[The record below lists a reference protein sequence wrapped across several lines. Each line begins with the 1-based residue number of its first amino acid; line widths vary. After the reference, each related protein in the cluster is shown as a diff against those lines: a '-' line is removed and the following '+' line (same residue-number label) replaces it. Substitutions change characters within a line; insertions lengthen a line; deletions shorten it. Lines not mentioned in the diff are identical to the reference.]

1 MRIEKHSNSLID
13 YNQPLSF
20 VFNNKAYKGFKCDT
34 LASALIANN
43 VLYYARSFK
52 YGRKRG
58 IIGAGVEEPNALV
71 SLEIGGRYTPNMK
84 ATEIMLYDGL
94 SAVSSSNPHSIDF
107 RAMIKPLHRFM
118 PAGFYYKTFIKQKVW
133 SIVEDRLRSLSG
145 FSKAPSEI
153 DEDVYDHIFQHA
165 EVLVIGGG
173 AAGMSAALEVLSSS
187 KKARVI
193 LVDEREN
200 LGGELTNE
208 FTTDQTATLW
218 YQETKDR
225 LLKYRDEAGSRL
237 KILTSATAYAW
248 YDHNYIEVLQTI
260 GTGQS
265 MIQEGVQSARKVLHK
280 IRTKEVILATG
291 AHERPM
297 LFETND
303 LANIML
309 SQSVRRYVNEFNVVA
324 GKEIVLYG
332 NNDSIYNTAIDLRK
346 HNVESKVIDVRASGV
361 ESDIVL
367 EARNLGIEV
376 FQGFAILKAK
386 GKSRVTGI
394 EISKVEMQAKPPH
407 WKSKWRVTGDTQT
420 LNCDLLATSGGFNPV
435 VHLDCHCGGKTYFD
449 ENSQSF
455 LAQKDRKNRQLCG
468 AVNSIGFWKDAIA
481 DAKNKAQLT
490 LLSLGEDNE
499 VNPQELTNQSRNYFN
514 VDQFFTPLEILNKP
528 KVFIDLQNDVTTLDV
543 SLSIREGYQ
552 SIEHIKRYTA
562 MGFGTD
568 QGKTGNINGIAVAAE
583 FLDAP
588 MSEVGT
594 TTFRPAY
601 TGVDFGA
608 MAGRELGDF
617 FDPQRFTTIHDSH
630 VNSGAKFEV
639 VGQWYRPWY
648 YPKDGEDMHQA
659 VNRECRA
666 VRTSLG
672 MMDAST
678 LGKIDIQ
685 GKDAREFLSRVYT
698 NAWMKLAPGSCR
710 YGLMCNEKGM
720 IIDDGVS
727 TCINDNHFIMTTT
740 TGGAASVYS
749 TLEMWLQTEWSHLDV
764 HLSSVTD
771 QFSTVAVVGPNARK
785 LMKKLCSDVDFDSKN
800 FKFMQWRPGTVC
812 GVKARIMR
820 ISFSGELAYEINIEA
835 NFGRFIWDEVARE
848 GKEWNITPYGTESM
862 HVLRAEKGFIIVGQD
877 TDGSMTPMDVN
888 MNWILAKNKPFSYI
902 GRRSFS
908 ISALKSEDRL
918 QLVGLLTKDDQ
929 VVLPE
934 GAHIINNKG
943 VSVGYVTSSYYSPA
957 LGRSIALAQL
967 KGGLSKMSETVL
979 VKIVQEKQGLK
990 EIPCEVS
997 SSVFYDTNG
1006 EKVDGNE

>member
-1 MRIEKHSNSLID
+1 MRLENRSSNLVD
-13 YNQPLSF
+13 YTQPLSF
-20 VFNNKAYKGFKCDT
+20 LFNNKAYKGFKGET
-34 LASALIANN
+34 LASALIAND
-43 VLYYARSFK
+43 VLYFARSFK

-84 ATEIMLYDGL
+84 ATEVMLYDGL
-94 SAVSSSNPHSIDF
+94 SAVSSSNPNSIDF

-145 FSKAPSEI
+145 FSKAPSET

-173 AAGMSAALEVLSSS
+173 VAGMTAALEVLTNS
-187 KKARVI
+187 KTARVI
-193 LVDEREN
+193 LVDERMN
-200 LGGELTNE
+200 LGGELINE
-208 FTTDQTATLW
+208 FETDQSSIQW
-218 YQETKDR
+218 YQENINKLR
-225 LLKYRDEAGSRL
+225 EYRDAENARL
-237 KILTSATAYAW
+237 KILTSSTAYAW
-248 YDHNYIEVLQTI
+248 YDHNYIEVLQTNA
-260 GTGQS
+260 TGQS
-265 MIQEGVQSARKVLHK
+265 TSKDGVQSARKILHK

-309 SQSVRRYVNEFNVVA
+309 SQSVRRYLNEFNVIG
-324 GKEIVLYG
+324 GKEVVLYG
-332 NNDSIYNTAIDLRK
+332 NNDSIYSTAIDLNNHKISCR
-346 HNVESKVIDVRASGV
+346 VVDVRAPGN
-361 ESDIVL
+361 ESAVVIQTK
-367 EARNLGIEV
+367 NLGIQV
-376 FQGFAILKAK
+376 LQGFAVIKAK
-386 GKSRVTGI
+386 GASCVNGI
-394 EISKVEMQAKPPH
+394 EISSVENQAKPPQ
-407 WKSKWRVTGDTQT
+407 WKSKWRLAGDTQT

-455 LAQKDRKNRQLCG
+455 LPQKDRNNRQVCG
-468 AVNSIGFWKDAIA
+468 SVNSIGFWQDAII
-481 DAKNKAQLT
+481 DAKNKAQST
-490 LLSLGEDNE
+490 LKSLGELKE
-499 VNPQELTNQSRNYFN
+499 SSHQTLSNQSSNYFN
-514 VDQFFTPLEILNKP
+514 VDQFFTPIEILNKP
-528 KVFIDLQNDVTTLDV
+528 KVFIDLQNDVTTLDIA
-543 SLSIREGYQ
+543 LSIREGYR

-583 FLDAP
+583 FLEVP

-608 MAGRELGDF
+608 MAGREVGGF
-617 FDPQRFTTIHDSH
+617 FDPQRYTTIHNSH
-630 VNSGAKFEV
+630 VQSGAEFEV
-639 VGQWYRPWY
+639 VGQWYRPWF
-648 YPKDGEDMHQA
+648 YPKNGEDMHQA

-666 VRTSLG
+666 VRSSLG

-740 TGGAASVYS
+740 TGGAASVYA

-771 QFSTVAVVGPNARK
+771 QFSTIAVVGPNARK
-785 LMKKLCSDVDFDSKN
+785 LMEVICEDVAFESKK
-800 FKFMQWRPGTVC
+800 FKFMQWRPGIVC

-820 ISFSGELAYEINIEA
+820 ISFSGELAYEINVEA
-835 NFGRFIWDEVARE
+835 NYGRFIWDEVARA

-862 HVLRAEKGFIIVGQD
+862 HVLRAEKGYIIVGQD

-888 MNWILAKNKPFSYI
+888 MNWILAKNKSFSYI

-908 ISALKSEDRL
+908 ISALNSKDRL
-918 QLVGLLTKDDQ
+918 QLVGLLTKDEQ

-934 GAHIINNKG
+934 GAHIISNKG
-943 VSVGYVTSSYYSPA
+943 ISIGYVTSSYFSA
-957 LGRSIALAQL
+957 TLGRSIALAQL
-967 KGGLSKMSETVL
+967 KGGLSKMSEIVL

-997 SSVFYDTNG
+997 SSVFYDVNG
-1006 EKVDGNE
+1006 IRVDGNE

>member
-1 MRIEKHSNSLID
+1 MRLENRSSNLVD
-13 YNQPLSF
+13 YTQPLSF
-20 VFNNKAYKGFKCDT
+20 LFNNKAYKGFKGET
-34 LASALIANN
+34 LASALIAND
-43 VLYYARSFK
+43 VLYFARSFK

-84 ATEIMLYDGL
+84 ATEVMLYDGL
-94 SAVSSSNPHSIDF
+94 SAVSSSNPNSIDF

-145 FSKAPSEI
+145 FSKAPSET

-173 AAGMSAALEVLSSS
+173 VAGMTAALEVLTNS
-187 KKARVI
+187 KTARVI
-193 LVDEREN
+193 LVDERMN
-200 LGGELTNE
+200 LGGELINE
-208 FTTDQTATLW
+208 FETDQSSIQW
-218 YQETKDR
+218 YQENINKLR
-225 LLKYRDEAGSRL
+225 EYRDAENARL
-237 KILTSATAYAW
+237 KILTSSTAYAW
-248 YDHNYIEVLQTI
+248 YDHNYIEVLQTNA
-260 GTGQS
+260 TGQS
-265 MIQEGVQSARKVLHK
+265 TSKDGVQSARKILHK

-309 SQSVRRYVNEFNVVA
+309 SQSVRRYLNEFNVIG
-324 GKEIVLYG
+324 GKEVVLYG
-332 NNDSIYNTAIDLRK
+332 NNDSIYSTAIDLNNHK
-346 HNVESKVIDVRASGV
+346 ISCKVVDVRAPGN
-361 ESDIVL
+361 ESEVVIQVK
-367 EARNLGIEV
+367 NLGIQV
-376 FQGFAILKAK
+376 LQGFAVIKAK
-386 GKSRVTGI
+386 GASRVNGV
-394 EISKVEMQAKPPH
+394 EISSVENQAKPPQ
-407 WKSKWRVTGDTQT
+407 WKSKWRLAGDTQT

-455 LAQKDRKNRQLCG
+455 LAQKNRNNRQVCG
-468 AVNSIGFWKDAIA
+468 SVNSIGFWQDAII
-481 DAKNKAQLT
+481 DAKNKAQST
-490 LLSLGEDNE
+490 LQSLGELKESSHQTLSNKCF
-499 VNPQELTNQSRNYFN
+499 NYFN
-514 VDQFFTPLEILNKP
+514 VDQFFTPIEILNKP
-528 KVFIDLQNDVTTLDV
+528 KVFIDLQNDVTTLDIA
-543 SLSIREGYQ
+543 LSIREGYR

-583 FLDAP
+583 FLEVP

-608 MAGRELGDF
+608 MAGREVGGF
-617 FDPQRFTTIHDSH
+617 FDPQRYTTIHNSH
-630 VNSGAKFEV
+630 VQSGAEFEV
-639 VGQWYRPWY
+639 VGQWYRPWF
-648 YPKDGEDMHQA
+648 YPKNGEDMHQA

-666 VRTSLG
+666 VRSSLG

-740 TGGAASVYS
+740 TGGAASVYA

-771 QFSTVAVVGPNARK
+771 QFSTIAVVGPNARK
-785 LMKKLCSDVDFDSKN
+785 LMKVICQDVAFESKK
-800 FKFMQWRPGTVC
+800 FKFMQWRPGIVC

-820 ISFSGELAYEINIEA
+820 ISFSGELAYEINVEA
-835 NFGRFIWDEVARE
+835 NYGRFIWDEVARA

-862 HVLRAEKGFIIVGQD
+862 HVLRAEKGYIIVGQD

-888 MNWILAKNKPFSYI
+888 MNWILAKNKSFSYI

-908 ISALKSEDRL
+908 ISALNSKDRL
-918 QLVGLLTKDDQ
+918 QLVGLLTKDEQ

-934 GAHIINNKG
+934 GAHIISNKG
-943 VSVGYVTSSYYSPA
+943 ISIGYVTSSYFSA
-957 LGRSIALAQL
+957 TLGRSIALAQL
-967 KGGLSKMSETVL
+967 KGGLSKMSEIVL

-997 SSVFYDTNG
+997 SSVFYDVNG
-1006 EKVDGNE
+1006 KRVDGNE

>member
-1 MRIEKHSNSLID
+1 MRLENRSSNLVD
-13 YNQPLSF
+13 YTQPLSF
-20 VFNNKAYKGFKCDT
+20 LFNNKAYKGFKGET
-34 LASALIANN
+34 LASALIAND
-43 VLYYARSFK
+43 VLYFARSFK

-84 ATEIMLYDGL
+84 ATEVMLYDGL
-94 SAVSSSNPHSIDF
+94 SAVSSSNPNSIDF

-145 FSKAPSEI
+145 FSKAPSET

-173 AAGMSAALEVLSSS
+173 VAGMTAALEVLTNS
-187 KKARVI
+187 KTARVI
-193 LVDEREN
+193 LVDERMN
-200 LGGELTNE
+200 LGGELINE
-208 FTTDQTATLW
+208 FETDQSSIQW
-218 YQETKDR
+218 YQENINKLR
-225 LLKYRDEAGSRL
+225 EYRDAENARL
-237 KILTSATAYAW
+237 KILTSSTAYAW
-248 YDHNYIEVLQTI
+248 YDHNYIEVLQTNA
-260 GTGQS
+260 TGQS
-265 MIQEGVQSARKVLHK
+265 TSKDGVQSARKILHK

-309 SQSVRRYVNEFNVVA
+309 SQSVRRYLNEFNVIG
-324 GKEIVLYG
+324 GKEVVLYG
-332 NNDSIYNTAIDLRK
+332 NNDSIYSTAIDLNNHK
-346 HNVESKVIDVRASGV
+346 ISCKVVDVRAPGN
-361 ESDIVL
+361 ESEVVIQVK
-367 EARNLGIEV
+367 NLGIQV
-376 FQGFAILKAK
+376 LQGFAVIKAK
-386 GKSRVTGI
+386 GASRVNGV
-394 EISKVEMQAKPPH
+394 EISSVENQAKPPQ
-407 WKSKWRVTGDTQT
+407 WKSKWRLAGDTQT

-455 LAQKDRKNRQLCG
+455 LAQKNRNNRQVCG
-468 AVNSIGFWKDAIA
+468 SVNSIGFWQDAII
-481 DAKNKAQLT
+481 DAKNKAQST
-490 LLSLGEDNE
+490 LQSLGELKE
-499 VNPQELTNQSRNYFN
+499 SSHQTLSNQSFNYFN
-514 VDQFFTPLEILNKP
+514 VDQFFTPIEILNKP
-528 KVFIDLQNDVTTLDV
+528 KVFIDLQNDVTTLDIA
-543 SLSIREGYQ
+543 LSIREGYR

-583 FLDAP
+583 FLEVP

-608 MAGRELGDF
+608 MAGREVGGF
-617 FDPQRFTTIHDSH
+617 FDPQRYTTIHNSH
-630 VNSGAKFEV
+630 VQSGAEFEV
-639 VGQWYRPWY
+639 VGQWYRPWF
-648 YPKDGEDMHQA
+648 YPKNGEDMHQA

-666 VRTSLG
+666 VRSSLG

-740 TGGAASVYS
+740 TGGAASVYA

-771 QFSTVAVVGPNARK
+771 QFSTIAVVGPNARK
-785 LMKKLCSDVDFDSKN
+785 LMEVICQDVAFESKK
-800 FKFMQWRPGTVC
+800 FKFMQWRPGIVC

-820 ISFSGELAYEINIEA
+820 ISFSGELAYEINVEA
-835 NFGRFIWDEVARE
+835 NYGRFIWDEVARA

-862 HVLRAEKGFIIVGQD
+862 HVLRAEKGYIIVGQD

-888 MNWILAKNKPFSYI
+888 MNWILAKNKSFSYI

-908 ISALKSEDRL
+908 ISALNSKDRL
-918 QLVGLLTKDDQ
+918 QLVGLLTKDEQ

-934 GAHIINNKG
+934 GAHIISNKG
-943 VSVGYVTSSYYSPA
+943 ISIGYVTSSYFSA
-957 LGRSIALAQL
+957 TLGRSIALAQL
-967 KGGLSKMSETVL
+967 KGGLSKMSEIVL

-997 SSVFYDTNG
+997 SSVFYDVNG
-1006 EKVDGNE
+1006 KRVDGNE

>member
-1 MRIEKHSNSLID
+1 MRLENRSSNLVD
-13 YNQPLSF
+13 YTQPLSF
-20 VFNNKAYKGFKCDT
+20 LFNNKAYKGFKGET
-34 LASALIANN
+34 LASALIAND
-43 VLYYARSFK
+43 VLYFARSFK

-84 ATEIMLYDGL
+84 ATEVMLYDGL
-94 SAVSSSNPHSIDF
+94 SAVSSSNPNSIDF

-145 FSKAPSEI
+145 FSKAPSET

-173 AAGMSAALEVLSSS
+173 VAGMTAALEVLTNS
-187 KKARVI
+187 KTARVI
-193 LVDEREN
+193 LVDERMN
-200 LGGELTNE
+200 LGGELINE
-208 FTTDQTATLW
+208 FETDQSSIQW
-218 YQETKDR
+218 YQENINKLR
-225 LLKYRDEAGSRL
+225 EYRDAENARL
-237 KILTSATAYAW
+237 KILTSSTAYAW
-248 YDHNYIEVLQTI
+248 YDHNYIEVLQTNA
-260 GTGQS
+260 TGQS
-265 MIQEGVQSARKVLHK
+265 TSKDGVQSARKILHK

-309 SQSVRRYVNEFNVVA
+309 SQSVRRYLNEFNVIG
-324 GKEIVLYG
+324 GKEVVLYG
-332 NNDSIYNTAIDLRK
+332 NNDSIYSTAIDLNNHK
-346 HNVESKVIDVRASGV
+346 ISCKVVDVRAPGN
-361 ESDIVL
+361 ESEVVIQVK
-367 EARNLGIEV
+367 NLGIQV
-376 FQGFAILKAK
+376 LQGFAVIKAK
-386 GKSRVTGI
+386 GASRVNGV
-394 EISKVEMQAKPPH
+394 EISSVENQAKPPQ
-407 WKSKWRVTGDTQT
+407 WKSKWRLAGDTQT

-455 LAQKDRKNRQLCG
+455 LAQKDRNNRQVCG
-468 AVNSIGFWKDAIA
+468 SVNSIGFWQDAII
-481 DAKNKAQLT
+481 DAKNKAQST
-490 LLSLGEDNE
+490 LQSLGELKESSHQTLSNKCF
-499 VNPQELTNQSRNYFN
+499 NYFN
-514 VDQFFTPLEILNKP
+514 VDQFFTPIEILNKP
-528 KVFIDLQNDVTTLDV
+528 KVFIDLQNDVTTLDIA
-543 SLSIREGYQ
+543 LSIREGYR

-583 FLDAP
+583 FLEVP

-608 MAGRELGDF
+608 MAGREVGGF
-617 FDPQRFTTIHDSH
+617 FDPQRYTTIHNSH
-630 VNSGAKFEV
+630 VQSGAEFEV
-639 VGQWYRPWY
+639 VGQWYRPWF
-648 YPKDGEDMHQA
+648 YPKNGEDMHQA

-666 VRTSLG
+666 VRSSLG

-740 TGGAASVYS
+740 TGGAASVYA

-771 QFSTVAVVGPNARK
+771 QFSTIAVVGPNARK
-785 LMKKLCSDVDFDSKN
+785 LMEVICEDVAFESKK
-800 FKFMQWRPGTVC
+800 FKFMQWRPGIVC

-820 ISFSGELAYEINIEA
+820 ISFSGELAYEINVEA
-835 NFGRFIWDEVARE
+835 NYGRFIWDEVARA

-862 HVLRAEKGFIIVGQD
+862 HVLRAEKGYIIVGQD
-877 TDGSMTPMDVN
+877 TDGSMTPMDVD
-888 MNWILAKNKPFSYI
+888 MNWILAKNKSFSYI

-908 ISALKSEDRL
+908 ISALNSKDRL
-918 QLVGLLTKDDQ
+918 QLVGLLTKDEQ

-934 GAHIINNKG
+934 GAHIISNKG
-943 VSVGYVTSSYYSPA
+943 ISIGYVTSSYFSA
-957 LGRSIALAQL
+957 TLGRSIALAQL
-967 KGGLSKMSETVL
+967 KGGLSKMSEIVL

-997 SSVFYDTNG
+997 SSVFYDVNG
-1006 EKVDGNE
+1006 KRVDGNE

>member
-1 MRIEKHSNSLID
+1 MRLENRSSNLVD
-13 YNQPLSF
+13 YTQPLSF
-20 VFNNKAYKGFKCDT
+20 LFNNKAYKGFKGET
-34 LASALIANN
+34 LASALIAND
-43 VLYYARSFK
+43 VLYFARSFK

-84 ATEIMLYDGL
+84 ATEVMLYDGL
-94 SAVSSSNPHSIDF
+94 SAVSSSNPNSIDF

-145 FSKAPSEI
+145 FSKAPSET

-173 AAGMSAALEVLSSS
+173 VAGMTAALEVLTNS
-187 KKARVI
+187 KTARVI
-193 LVDEREN
+193 LVDERMN
-200 LGGELTNE
+200 LGGELINE
-208 FTTDQTATLW
+208 FETDQSSIQW
-218 YQETKDR
+218 YQENINKLR
-225 LLKYRDEAGSRL
+225 EYRDAENARL
-237 KILTSATAYAW
+237 KILTSSTAYAW
-248 YDHNYIEVLQTI
+248 YDHNYIEVLQTNA
-260 GTGQS
+260 TGQS
-265 MIQEGVQSARKVLHK
+265 TSKDGVQSARKILHK

-309 SQSVRRYVNEFNVVA
+309 SQSVRRYLNEFNVIG
-324 GKEIVLYG
+324 GKEVVLYG
-332 NNDSIYNTAIDLRK
+332 NNDSIYSTAIDLNNHK
-346 HNVESKVIDVRASGV
+346 ISCKVVDVRAPGNESEVVIQAKNSG
-361 ESDIVL
+361 IQVL
-367 EARNLGIEV
+367 
-376 FQGFAILKAK
+376 QGFAVIKAK
-386 GKSRVTGI
+386 GASRVNGV
-394 EISKVEMQAKPPH
+394 EISPVENQAKPPQ
-407 WKSKWRVTGDTQT
+407 WKSKWRLAGDTQT

-455 LAQKDRKNRQLCG
+455 LPQKDRNNRQVCG
-468 AVNSIGFWKDAIA
+468 SVNSIGFWQDAII
-481 DAKNKAQLT
+481 DAKNKAQST
-490 LLSLGEDNE
+490 LQSLGELKESSHQTLSNKCF
-499 VNPQELTNQSRNYFN
+499 NYFN
-514 VDQFFTPLEILNKP
+514 VDQFFTPIEILNKP
-528 KVFIDLQNDVTTLDV
+528 KVFIDLQNDVTTLDIA
-543 SLSIREGYQ
+543 LSIREGYR

-583 FLDAP
+583 FLEVP

-608 MAGRELGDF
+608 MAGREVGGF
-617 FDPQRFTTIHDSH
+617 FDPQRYTTIHNSH
-630 VNSGAKFEV
+630 VESGAEFEV
-639 VGQWYRPWY
+639 VGQWYRPWF
-648 YPKDGEDMHQA
+648 YPKNGEDMHQA

-666 VRTSLG
+666 VRSSLG

-740 TGGAASVYS
+740 TGGAASVYA

-771 QFSTVAVVGPNARK
+771 QFSTIAVVGPNARK
-785 LMKKLCSDVDFDSKN
+785 LMEVICQDVAFESKK
-800 FKFMQWRPGTVC
+800 FKFMQWRPGIVC

-820 ISFSGELAYEINIEA
+820 ISFSGELAYEINVEA
-835 NFGRFIWDEVARE
+835 NYGRFIWDEVARA

-862 HVLRAEKGFIIVGQD
+862 HVLRAEKGYIIVGQD

-888 MNWILAKNKPFSYI
+888 MNWILAKNKSFSYI

-908 ISALKSEDRL
+908 ISALNSKDRL
-918 QLVGLLTKDDQ
+918 QLVGLLTKDEQ

-934 GAHIINNKG
+934 GAHIISNKG
-943 VSVGYVTSSYYSPA
+943 ISIGYVTSSYFSA
-957 LGRSIALAQL
+957 TLGRSIALAQL
-967 KGGLSKMSETVL
+967 KGGLSKMSEIVL

-997 SSVFYDTNG
+997 SSVFYDVNG
-1006 EKVDGNE
+1006 KRVDGNE

>member
-1 MRIEKHSNSLID
+1 MRLENRSSNLVD
-13 YNQPLSF
+13 YTQPLSF
-20 VFNNKAYKGFKCDT
+20 LFNNKAYKGFKGET
-34 LASALIANN
+34 LASALIAND
-43 VLYYARSFK
+43 VLYFARSFK

-84 ATEIMLYDGL
+84 ATEVMLYDGL
-94 SAVSSSNPHSIDF
+94 SAVSSSNPNSIDF

-145 FSKAPSEI
+145 FSKAPSET

-173 AAGMSAALEVLSSS
+173 VAGMTVALEVLTNS
-187 KKARVI
+187 KTARVI
-193 LVDEREN
+193 LVDERMN
-200 LGGELTNE
+200 LGGELINE
-208 FTTDQTATLW
+208 FETDQSSIQW
-218 YQETKDR
+218 YQENINKLR
-225 LLKYRDEAGSRL
+225 EYRDAENARL
-237 KILTSATAYAW
+237 KILTSSTAYAW
-248 YDHNYIEVLQTI
+248 YDHNYIEVLQTNA
-260 GTGQS
+260 TGQS
-265 MIQEGVQSARKVLHK
+265 TSKDGVQSARKILHK

-309 SQSVRRYVNEFNVVA
+309 SQSVRRYLNEFNVIG
-324 GKEIVLYG
+324 GKEVVLYG
-332 NNDSIYNTAIDLRK
+332 NNDSIYSTAIDLNNHK
-346 HNVESKVIDVRASGV
+346 ISCKVVDVRAPGN
-361 ESDIVL
+361 ESEVVIQVK
-367 EARNLGIEV
+367 NLGIQV
-376 FQGFAILKAK
+376 LQGFAVIKAK
-386 GKSRVTGI
+386 GASRVNGV
-394 EISKVEMQAKPPH
+394 EISSVENQAKPPQ
-407 WKSKWRVTGDTQT
+407 WKSKWRLAGDTQT

-455 LAQKDRKNRQLCG
+455 LAQKNRNNRQVCG
-468 AVNSIGFWKDAIA
+468 SVNSIGFWQDAII
-481 DAKNKAQLT
+481 DAKNKAQST
-490 LLSLGEDNE
+490 LQSLGELKESSHQTLSNKCF
-499 VNPQELTNQSRNYFN
+499 NYFN
-514 VDQFFTPLEILNKP
+514 VDQFFTPIEILNKP
-528 KVFIDLQNDVTTLDV
+528 KVFIDLQNDVTTLDIA
-543 SLSIREGYQ
+543 LSIREGYR

-583 FLDAP
+583 FLEVP

-608 MAGRELGDF
+608 MAGREVGGF
-617 FDPQRFTTIHDSH
+617 FDPQRYTTIHNSH
-630 VNSGAKFEV
+630 VESGAEFEV
-639 VGQWYRPWY
+639 VGQWYRPWF
-648 YPKDGEDMHQA
+648 YPKNGEDMHQA

-666 VRTSLG
+666 VRSSLG

-740 TGGAASVYS
+740 TGGAASVYA

-771 QFSTVAVVGPNARK
+771 QFSTIAVVGPNARK
-785 LMKKLCSDVDFDSKN
+785 LMEVICQDVAFESKK
-800 FKFMQWRPGTVC
+800 FKFMQWRPGIIC

-820 ISFSGELAYEINIEA
+820 ISFSGELAYEINVEA
-835 NFGRFIWDEVARE
+835 NYGRFIWDEVARA

-862 HVLRAEKGFIIVGQD
+862 HVLRAEKGYIIVGQD
-877 TDGSMTPMDVN
+877 TDGSMTPMDVD
-888 MNWILAKNKPFSYI
+888 MNWILAKNKSFSYI

-908 ISALKSEDRL
+908 ISALNSKDRL
-918 QLVGLLTKDDQ
+918 QLVGLLTKDEQ

-934 GAHIINNKG
+934 GAHIISNKG
-943 VSVGYVTSSYYSPA
+943 ISIGYVTSSYFSA
-957 LGRSIALAQL
+957 TLGRSIALAQL
-967 KGGLSKMSETVL
+967 KGGLSKMSEIVL

-997 SSVFYDTNG
+997 SSVFYDVNG
-1006 EKVDGNE
+1006 IRVDGNE

>member
-20 VFNNKAYKGFKCDT
+20 VFNNKAYKGFKGDT

-153 DEDVYDHIFQHA
+153 DEDVYDHIFQHT

-218 YQETKDR
+218 YQETKER

-346 HNVESKVIDVRASGV
+346 HNIESKVIDVRASGV
-361 ESDIVL
+361 ESEIVL
-367 EARNLGIEV
+367 EAKKFRN
-376 FQGFAILKAK
+376 
-386 GKSRVTGI
+386 
-394 EISKVEMQAKPPH
+394 
-407 WKSKWRVTGDTQT
+407 
-420 LNCDLLATSGGFNPV
+420 
-435 VHLDCHCGGKTYFD
+435 
-449 ENSQSF
+449 
-455 LAQKDRKNRQLCG
+455 
-468 AVNSIGFWKDAIA
+468 
-481 DAKNKAQLT
+481 
-490 LLSLGEDNE
+490 
-499 VNPQELTNQSRNYFN
+499 
-514 VDQFFTPLEILNKP
+514 
-528 KVFIDLQNDVTTLDV
+528 
-543 SLSIREGYQ
+543 
-552 SIEHIKRYTA
+552 
-562 MGFGTD
+562 
-568 QGKTGNINGIAVAAE
+568 
-583 FLDAP
+583 
-588 MSEVGT
+588 
-594 TTFRPAY
+594 
-601 TGVDFGA
+601 
-608 MAGRELGDF
+608 
-617 FDPQRFTTIHDSH
+617 
-630 VNSGAKFEV
+630 
-639 VGQWYRPWY
+639 
-648 YPKDGEDMHQA
+648 
-659 VNRECRA
+659 
-666 VRTSLG
+666 
-672 MMDAST
+672 
-678 LGKIDIQ
+678 
-685 GKDAREFLSRVYT
+685 
-698 NAWMKLAPGSCR
+698 
-710 YGLMCNEKGM
+710 
-720 IIDDGVS
+720 
-727 TCINDNHFIMTTT
+727 
-740 TGGAASVYS
+740 
-749 TLEMWLQTEWSHLDV
+749 
-764 HLSSVTD
+764 
-771 QFSTVAVVGPNARK
+771 
-785 LMKKLCSDVDFDSKN
+785 
-800 FKFMQWRPGTVC
+800 
-812 GVKARIMR
+812 
-820 ISFSGELAYEINIEA
+820 
-835 NFGRFIWDEVARE
+835 
-848 GKEWNITPYGTESM
+848 
-862 HVLRAEKGFIIVGQD
+862 
-877 TDGSMTPMDVN
+877 
-888 MNWILAKNKPFSYI
+888 
-902 GRRSFS
+902 RSFS
-908 ISALKSEDRL
+908 RFC
-918 QLVGLLTKDDQ
+918 
-929 VVLPE
+929 
-934 GAHIINNKG
+934 
-943 VSVGYVTSSYYSPA
+943 YS
-957 LGRSIALAQL
+957 
-967 KGGLSKMSETVL
+967 
-979 VKIVQEKQGLK
+979 
-990 EIPCEVS
+990 
-997 SSVFYDTNG
+997 
-1006 EKVDGNE
+1006 

>member
-20 VFNNKAYKGFKCDT
+20 VFNNKAYKGFKGDT

-153 DEDVYDHIFQHA
+153 DEDVYDHIFQHT

-346 HNVESKVIDVRASGV
+346 HNIESKVIDVRASGV
-361 ESDIVL
+361 ESEIVL
-367 EARNLGIEV
+367 EAKKFRN
-376 FQGFAILKAK
+376 
-386 GKSRVTGI
+386 
-394 EISKVEMQAKPPH
+394 
-407 WKSKWRVTGDTQT
+407 
-420 LNCDLLATSGGFNPV
+420 
-435 VHLDCHCGGKTYFD
+435 
-449 ENSQSF
+449 
-455 LAQKDRKNRQLCG
+455 
-468 AVNSIGFWKDAIA
+468 
-481 DAKNKAQLT
+481 
-490 LLSLGEDNE
+490 
-499 VNPQELTNQSRNYFN
+499 
-514 VDQFFTPLEILNKP
+514 
-528 KVFIDLQNDVTTLDV
+528 
-543 SLSIREGYQ
+543 
-552 SIEHIKRYTA
+552 
-562 MGFGTD
+562 
-568 QGKTGNINGIAVAAE
+568 
-583 FLDAP
+583 
-588 MSEVGT
+588 
-594 TTFRPAY
+594 
-601 TGVDFGA
+601 
-608 MAGRELGDF
+608 
-617 FDPQRFTTIHDSH
+617 
-630 VNSGAKFEV
+630 
-639 VGQWYRPWY
+639 
-648 YPKDGEDMHQA
+648 
-659 VNRECRA
+659 
-666 VRTSLG
+666 
-672 MMDAST
+672 
-678 LGKIDIQ
+678 
-685 GKDAREFLSRVYT
+685 
-698 NAWMKLAPGSCR
+698 
-710 YGLMCNEKGM
+710 
-720 IIDDGVS
+720 
-727 TCINDNHFIMTTT
+727 
-740 TGGAASVYS
+740 
-749 TLEMWLQTEWSHLDV
+749 
-764 HLSSVTD
+764 
-771 QFSTVAVVGPNARK
+771 
-785 LMKKLCSDVDFDSKN
+785 
-800 FKFMQWRPGTVC
+800 
-812 GVKARIMR
+812 
-820 ISFSGELAYEINIEA
+820 
-835 NFGRFIWDEVARE
+835 
-848 GKEWNITPYGTESM
+848 
-862 HVLRAEKGFIIVGQD
+862 
-877 TDGSMTPMDVN
+877 
-888 MNWILAKNKPFSYI
+888 
-902 GRRSFS
+902 RSFS
-908 ISALKSEDRL
+908 RFC
-918 QLVGLLTKDDQ
+918 
-929 VVLPE
+929 
-934 GAHIINNKG
+934 
-943 VSVGYVTSSYYSPA
+943 YS
-957 LGRSIALAQL
+957 
-967 KGGLSKMSETVL
+967 
-979 VKIVQEKQGLK
+979 
-990 EIPCEVS
+990 
-997 SSVFYDTNG
+997 
-1006 EKVDGNE
+1006 

>member
-1 MRIEKHSNSLID
+1 MRLENRSSNLVD
-13 YNQPLSF
+13 YTQPLSF
-20 VFNNKAYKGFKCDT
+20 LFNNKAYKGFKGET
-34 LASALIANN
+34 LASALIAND
-43 VLYYARSFK
+43 VLYFARSFK

-84 ATEIMLYDGL
+84 ATEVMLYDGL
-94 SAVSSSNPHSIDF
+94 SAVSSSNPNSIDF

-145 FSKAPSEI
+145 FSKAPSET

-173 AAGMSAALEVLSSS
+173 VAGMTAALEVLTNS
-187 KKARVI
+187 KTARVI
-193 LVDEREN
+193 LVDERMN
-200 LGGELTNE
+200 LGGELINE
-208 FTTDQTATLW
+208 FETDQSSIQW
-218 YQETKDR
+218 YQENINKLR
-225 LLKYRDEAGSRL
+225 EYRDAENARL
-237 KILTSATAYAW
+237 KILTSSTAYAW
-248 YDHNYIEVLQTI
+248 YDHNYIEVLQTNA
-260 GTGQS
+260 TGQS
-265 MIQEGVQSARKVLHK
+265 TIKDGVQSARKILHK

-309 SQSVRRYVNEFNVVA
+309 SQSVRRYLNEFNVIG
-324 GKEIVLYG
+324 GKEVVLYG
-332 NNDSIYNTAIDLRK
+332 NNDSIYSTAIDLNNHK
-346 HNVESKVIDVRASGV
+346 ISCKVVDVRAPGN
-361 ESDIVL
+361 ESEVVIQVK
-367 EARNLGIEV
+367 NLGIQV
-376 FQGFAILKAK
+376 LQGFAVIKAK
-386 GKSRVTGI
+386 GASRVNGV
-394 EISKVEMQAKPPH
+394 EISSVENQAKPPQ
-407 WKSKWRVTGDTQT
+407 WKSKWRLAGDTQT

-455 LAQKDRKNRQLCG
+455 LAQKNRNNRQVCG
-468 AVNSIGFWKDAIA
+468 SVNSIGFWQDAII
-481 DAKNKAQLT
+481 DAKNKAQST
-490 LLSLGEDNE
+490 LQSLGELKESSHQTLSNKCF
-499 VNPQELTNQSRNYFN
+499 NYFN
-514 VDQFFTPLEILNKP
+514 VDQFFTPIEILNKP
-528 KVFIDLQNDVTTLDV
+528 KVFIDLQNDVTTLDIA
-543 SLSIREGYQ
+543 LSIREGYR

-583 FLDAP
+583 FLEVP

-608 MAGRELGDF
+608 MAGREVGGF
-617 FDPQRFTTIHDSH
+617 FDPQRYTTIHNSH
-630 VNSGAKFEV
+630 VESGAEFEV
-639 VGQWYRPWY
+639 VGQWYRPWF
-648 YPKDGEDMHQA
+648 YPKNGEDMHQA

-666 VRTSLG
+666 VRSSLG

-740 TGGAASVYS
+740 TGGAASVYA

-771 QFSTVAVVGPNARK
+771 QFSTIAVVGPNARK
-785 LMKKLCSDVDFDSKN
+785 LMKVICEDVAFESKK
-800 FKFMQWRPGTVC
+800 FKFMQWRPGIVC

-820 ISFSGELAYEINIEA
+820 ISFSGELAYEINVEA
-835 NFGRFIWDEVARE
+835 NYGRFIWDEVARA

-862 HVLRAEKGFIIVGQD
+862 HVLRAEKGYIIVGQD

-888 MNWILAKNKPFSYI
+888 MNWILAKNKSFSYI

-908 ISALKSEDRL
+908 ISALNSKDRL
-918 QLVGLLTKDDQ
+918 QLVGLLTKDEQ

-934 GAHIINNKG
+934 GAHIISNKG
-943 VSVGYVTSSYYSPA
+943 ISIGYVTSSYFSA
-957 LGRSIALAQL
+957 TLGRSIALAQL
-967 KGGLSKMSETVL
+967 KGGLSKMSEIVL

-997 SSVFYDTNG
+997 SSVFYDVNG
-1006 EKVDGNE
+1006 KRVDGNE

>member
-1 MRIEKHSNSLID
+1 MRLENRSSNLVD
-13 YNQPLSF
+13 YTQPLSF
-20 VFNNKAYKGFKCDT
+20 LFNNKAYKGFKGET
-34 LASALIANN
+34 LASALIAND
-43 VLYYARSFK
+43 VLYFARSFK

-84 ATEIMLYDGL
+84 ATEVMLYDGL
-94 SAVSSSNPHSIDF
+94 SAVSSSNPNSIDF

-145 FSKAPSEI
+145 FSKAPSET

-173 AAGMSAALEVLSSS
+173 VAGMTAALEVLTNS
-187 KKARVI
+187 KTARVI
-193 LVDEREN
+193 LVDERMN
-200 LGGELTNE
+200 LGGELINE
-208 FTTDQTATLW
+208 FETDQSSIQW
-218 YQETKDR
+218 YQENINKLR
-225 LLKYRDEAGSRL
+225 EYRDAENARL
-237 KILTSATAYAW
+237 KILTSSTAYAW
-248 YDHNYIEVLQTI
+248 YDHNYIEVLQTNA
-260 GTGQS
+260 TGQS
-265 MIQEGVQSARKVLHK
+265 TSKDGVQSARKILHK

-309 SQSVRRYVNEFNVVA
+309 SQSVRRYLNEFNVIG
-324 GKEIVLYG
+324 GKEVVLYG
-332 NNDSIYNTAIDLRK
+332 NNDSIYSTAIDLNNHK
-346 HNVESKVIDVRASGV
+346 ISCKVVDVRAPGN
-361 ESDIVL
+361 ESEVVIQVK
-367 EARNLGIEV
+367 NLGIQV
-376 FQGFAILKAK
+376 LQGFAVIKAK
-386 GKSRVTGI
+386 GASRVNGV
-394 EISKVEMQAKPPH
+394 EISSVENQAKPPQ
-407 WKSKWRVTGDTQT
+407 WKSKWRLAGDTQT

-455 LAQKDRKNRQLCG
+455 LAQKNRNNRQVCG
-468 AVNSIGFWKDAIA
+468 SVNSIGFWQDAII
-481 DAKNKAQLT
+481 DAKNKAQST
-490 LLSLGEDNE
+490 LQSLGELKESSHQTLSNKCF
-499 VNPQELTNQSRNYFN
+499 NYFN
-514 VDQFFTPLEILNKP
+514 VDQFFTPIEILNKP
-528 KVFIDLQNDVTTLDV
+528 KVFIDLQNDVTTLDIA
-543 SLSIREGYQ
+543 LSIREGYR

-583 FLDAP
+583 FLEVP

-608 MAGRELGDF
+608 MAGREVGGF
-617 FDPQRFTTIHDSH
+617 FDPQRYTTIHNSH
-630 VNSGAKFEV
+630 VESGAEFEV
-639 VGQWYRPWY
+639 VGQWYRPWF
-648 YPKDGEDMHQA
+648 YPKNGEDMHQA

-666 VRTSLG
+666 VRSSLG

-740 TGGAASVYS
+740 TGGAASVYA

-771 QFSTVAVVGPNARK
+771 QFSTIAVVGPNARK
-785 LMKKLCSDVDFDSKN
+785 LMEVICQDVAFESKK
-800 FKFMQWRPGTVC
+800 FKFMQWRPGIVC

-820 ISFSGELAYEINIEA
+820 ISFSGELAYEINVEA
-835 NFGRFIWDEVARE
+835 NYGRFIWDEVARA

-862 HVLRAEKGFIIVGQD
+862 HVLRAEKGYIIVGQD
-877 TDGSMTPMDVN
+877 TDGSMTPMDVD
-888 MNWILAKNKPFSYI
+888 MNWILAKNKSFSYI

-908 ISALKSEDRL
+908 ISALNSKDRL
-918 QLVGLLTKDDQ
+918 QLVGLLTKDEQ

-934 GAHIINNKG
+934 GAHIISNKG
-943 VSVGYVTSSYYSPA
+943 ISIGYVTSSYFSA
-957 LGRSIALAQL
+957 TLGRSIALAQL
-967 KGGLSKMSETVL
+967 KGGLSKMSEIVL

-997 SSVFYDTNG
+997 SSVFYDVNG
-1006 EKVDGNE
+1006 IRVDGNE

>member
-1 MRIEKHSNSLID
+1 MRLENRSSNLVD
-13 YNQPLSF
+13 YTQPLSF
-20 VFNNKAYKGFKCDT
+20 LFNNKAYKGFKGET
-34 LASALIANN
+34 LASALIAND
-43 VLYYARSFK
+43 VLYFARSFK

-84 ATEIMLYDGL
+84 ATEVMLYDGL
-94 SAVSSSNPHSIDF
+94 SAVSSSNPNSIDF

-145 FSKAPSEI
+145 FSKAPSET

-173 AAGMSAALEVLSSS
+173 VAGMTAALEVLTNS
-187 KKARVI
+187 KTARVI
-193 LVDEREN
+193 LVDERMN
-200 LGGELTNE
+200 LGGELINE
-208 FTTDQTATLW
+208 FETDQSSIQW
-218 YQETKDR
+218 YQENINKLR
-225 LLKYRDEAGSRL
+225 EYRDAENARL
-237 KILTSATAYAW
+237 KILTSSTAYAW
-248 YDHNYIEVLQTI
+248 YDHNYIEVLQTNA
-260 GTGQS
+260 TGQS
-265 MIQEGVQSARKVLHK
+265 TSKDGVQSARKILHK

-309 SQSVRRYVNEFNVVA
+309 SQSVRRYLNEFNVIG
-324 GKEIVLYG
+324 GKEVVLYG
-332 NNDSIYNTAIDLRK
+332 NNDSIYSTAIDLNNHK
-346 HNVESKVIDVRASGV
+346 ISCKVVDVRAPGN
-361 ESDIVL
+361 ESEVVIQVK
-367 EARNLGIEV
+367 NLGIQV
-376 FQGFAILKAK
+376 LQGFAVIKAK
-386 GKSRVTGI
+386 GASRVNGV
-394 EISKVEMQAKPPH
+394 EISSVENQAKPPQ
-407 WKSKWRVTGDTQT
+407 WKSKWRLAGDTQT

-455 LAQKDRKNRQLCG
+455 LPQKDRNNRQVCG
-468 AVNSIGFWKDAIA
+468 SVNSIGFWQDAII
-481 DAKNKAQLT
+481 DAKNKAQST
-490 LLSLGEDNE
+490 LQSLGELKESSHQTLSNKCF
-499 VNPQELTNQSRNYFN
+499 NYFN
-514 VDQFFTPLEILNKP
+514 VDQFFTPIEILNKP
-528 KVFIDLQNDVTTLDV
+528 KVFIDLQNDVTTLDIA
-543 SLSIREGYQ
+543 LSIREGYR

-583 FLDAP
+583 FLEVP

-608 MAGRELGDF
+608 MAGREVGGF
-617 FDPQRFTTIHDSH
+617 FDPQRYTTIHNSH
-630 VNSGAKFEV
+630 VQSGAEFEV
-639 VGQWYRPWY
+639 VGQWYRPWF
-648 YPKDGEDMHQA
+648 YPKNGEDMHQA

-666 VRTSLG
+666 VRSSLG

-740 TGGAASVYS
+740 TGGAASVYA

-771 QFSTVAVVGPNARK
+771 QFSTIAVVGPNARK
-785 LMKKLCSDVDFDSKN
+785 LMEVICEDVAFESKK
-800 FKFMQWRPGTVC
+800 FKFMQWRPGIVC

-820 ISFSGELAYEINIEA
+820 ISFSGELAYEINVEA
-835 NFGRFIWDEVARE
+835 NYGRFIWDEVARA

-862 HVLRAEKGFIIVGQD
+862 HVLRAEKGYIIVGQD

-888 MNWILAKNKPFSYI
+888 MNWILAKNKSFSYI

-908 ISALKSEDRL
+908 ISALNSKDRL
-918 QLVGLLTKDDQ
+918 QLVGLLTKDEQ

-934 GAHIINNKG
+934 GAHIISNKG
-943 VSVGYVTSSYYSPA
+943 ISIGYVTSSYFSA
-957 LGRSIALAQL
+957 TLGRSIALAQL
-967 KGGLSKMSETVL
+967 KGGLSKMSEIVL

-997 SSVFYDTNG
+997 SSVFYDVNG
-1006 EKVDGNE
+1006 KRVDGNE

>member
-1 MRIEKHSNSLID
+1 MRLENRSSNLVD
-13 YNQPLSF
+13 YTQPLSF
-20 VFNNKAYKGFKCDT
+20 LFNNKAYKGFKGET
-34 LASALIANN
+34 LASALIAND
-43 VLYYARSFK
+43 VLYFARSFK

-84 ATEIMLYDGL
+84 ATEVMLYDGL
-94 SAVSSSNPHSIDF
+94 SAVSSSNPNSIDF

-145 FSKAPSEI
+145 FSKAPSET

-173 AAGMSAALEVLSSS
+173 VAGMTAALEVLTNS
-187 KKARVI
+187 KTARVI
-193 LVDEREN
+193 LVDERMN
-200 LGGELTNE
+200 LGGELINE
-208 FTTDQTATLW
+208 FETDQSSIQW
-218 YQETKDR
+218 YQENINKLR
-225 LLKYRDEAGSRL
+225 EYRDAENARL
-237 KILTSATAYAW
+237 KILTSSTAYAW
-248 YDHNYIEVLQTI
+248 YDHNYIEVLQTNA
-260 GTGQS
+260 TGQS
-265 MIQEGVQSARKVLHK
+265 TSKDGVQSARKILHK

-309 SQSVRRYVNEFNVVA
+309 SQSVRRYLNEFNVIG
-324 GKEIVLYG
+324 GKEVVLYG
-332 NNDSIYNTAIDLRK
+332 NNDSIYSTAIDLNNHK
-346 HNVESKVIDVRASGV
+346 ISCKVVDVRAPGN
-361 ESDIVL
+361 ESEVVIQVK
-367 EARNLGIEV
+367 NLGIQV
-376 FQGFAILKAK
+376 LQGFAVIKAK
-386 GKSRVTGI
+386 GASRVNGV
-394 EISKVEMQAKPPH
+394 EISSVENQAKPPQ
-407 WKSKWRVTGDTQT
+407 WKSKWRLAGDTQT

-455 LAQKDRKNRQLCG
+455 LAQKNRNNRQVCG
-468 AVNSIGFWKDAIA
+468 SVNSIGFWQDAII
-481 DAKNKAQLT
+481 DAKNKAQST
-490 LLSLGEDNE
+490 LQSLGELKESSHQTLSNKCF
-499 VNPQELTNQSRNYFN
+499 NYFN
-514 VDQFFTPLEILNKP
+514 VDQFFTPIEILNKP
-528 KVFIDLQNDVTTLDV
+528 KVFIDLQNDVTTLDIA
-543 SLSIREGYQ
+543 LSIREGYR

-583 FLDAP
+583 FLEVP

-608 MAGRELGDF
+608 MAGREVGGF
-617 FDPQRFTTIHDSH
+617 FDPQRYTTIHNSH
-630 VNSGAKFEV
+630 VESGAEFEV
-639 VGQWYRPWY
+639 VGQWYRPWF
-648 YPKDGEDMHQA
+648 YPKNGEDMHQA

-666 VRTSLG
+666 VRSSLG

-727 TCINDNHFIMTTT
+727 ACINDNHFIMTTT
-740 TGGAASVYS
+740 TGGAASVYA

-771 QFSTVAVVGPNARK
+771 QFSTIAVVGPNARK
-785 LMKKLCSDVDFDSKN
+785 LMKVICQDVAFESKK
-800 FKFMQWRPGTVC
+800 FKFMQWRPGIVC

-820 ISFSGELAYEINIEA
+820 ISFSGELAYEINVEA
-835 NFGRFIWDEVARE
+835 NYGRFIWDEVARA

-862 HVLRAEKGFIIVGQD
+862 HVLRAEKGYIIVGQD

-888 MNWILAKNKPFSYI
+888 MSWILAKNKSFSYI

-908 ISALKSEDRL
+908 ISALNSKDRL
-918 QLVGLLTKDDQ
+918 QLVGLLTKDEQ

-934 GAHIINNKG
+934 GAHIISNKG
-943 VSVGYVTSSYYSPA
+943 ISIGYVTSSYFSA
-957 LGRSIALAQL
+957 TLGRSIALAQL
-967 KGGLSKMSETVL
+967 KGGLSKMSEIVL

-997 SSVFYDTNG
+997 SSVFYDVNG
-1006 EKVDGNE
+1006 KRVDGNE

>member
-1 MRIEKHSNSLID
+1 MRLESHPSSLID
-13 YNQPLSF
+13 YAQPLSF
-20 VFNNKAYKGFKCDT
+20 VFNNKTYKGFKGDT
-34 LASALIANN
+34 LASALIAND
-43 VLYYARSFK
+43 VIYYARSFK

-84 ATEIMLYDGL
+84 ATEVMLYNGL
-94 SAVSSSNPHSIDF
+94 SAVSSSNPNSIDF

-145 FSKAPSEI
+145 FSKAPSET

-173 AAGMSAALEVLSSS
+173 AAGMSSALEVLSKS
-187 KKARVI
+187 KNNRVI

-208 FTTDQTATLW
+208 FATDQSAALW

-225 LLKYRDEAGSRL
+225 LLEFRDEENSRL
-237 KILTSATAYAW
+237 KILSSATAYAW
-248 YDHNYIEVLQTI
+248 YDHNYVEVLQTNA
-260 GTGQS
+260 TGQS
-265 MIQEGVQSARKVLHK
+265 MTHKGVQLARKLIHK

-297 LFETND
+297 LFESND

-309 SQSVRRYVNEFNVVA
+309 CQSVRRYINEFNVVA

-332 NNDSIYNTAIDLRK
+332 NNDSIYNTAIDLIN
-346 HNVESKVIDVRASGV
+346 HNIKSKVIDVRAPGNESETVIQAKDLGV
-361 ESDIVL
+361 EVL
-367 EARNLGIEV
+367 
-376 FQGFAILKAK
+376 QGFAVRKAR
-386 GKSRVTGI
+386 GKSRITGI

-407 WKSKWRVTGDTQT
+407 WKSEWRMSKDVQI
-420 LNCDLLATSGGFNPV
+420 LSCDLLATSGGFNPV

-449 ENSQSF
+449 NNSQSF
-455 LAQKDRKNRQLCG
+455 LPQKERKNRQVCG
-468 AVNSIGFWKDAIA
+468 AVNSIGFWKDAII

-490 LLSLGEDNE
+490 LHSLSDNSQI
-499 VNPQELTNQSRNYFN
+499 NPQNLSNKSLNYFN
-514 VDQFFTPLEILNKP
+514 IDHFFTPLEILNRP
-528 KVFIDLQNDVTTLDV
+528 KVFIDLQNDVTTRDI
-543 SLSIREGYQ
+543 SLSISEGYR

-583 FLDAP
+583 FLDSP

-608 MAGRELGDF
+608 MAGREIGDF

-630 VNSGAKFEV
+630 VKNGAEFEV

-648 YPKDGEDMHQA
+648 YPKDGESMDQA

-666 VRTSLG
+666 VRNSLG

-685 GKDAREFLSRVYT
+685 GKDARDFLSRVYT

-771 QFSTVAVVGPNARK
+771 QFSTVAVVGPNARE
-785 LMKKLCSDVDFDSKN
+785 LMKKLCQDVDFKSQN

-820 ISFSGELAYEINIEA
+820 ISFSGELAYEINTEA
-835 NFGRFIWDEVARE
+835 NYGRFIWDEVARE
-848 GKEWNITPYGTESM
+848 GTEWNITPYGTESM

-908 ISALKSEDRL
+908 ISALNADDRL
-918 QLVGLLTKDDQ
+918 QLVGLLTKDEQ
-929 VVLPE
+929 FVLPE
-934 GAHIINNKG
+934 GAHIISNKG
-943 VSVGYVTSSYYSPA
+943 ISIGYVTSSYFSPA

-967 KGGLSKMSETVL
+967 KGGLSKISQTVI

-990 EIPCEVS
+990 EVPCEVS
-997 SSVFYDTNG
+997 SSIFYDING

>member
-1 MRIEKHSNSLID
+1 MRLENRSSNLVD
-13 YNQPLSF
+13 YTQPLSF
-20 VFNNKAYKGFKCDT
+20 LFNNKAYKGFKGET

-43 VLYYARSFK
+43 VLYFARSFK

-84 ATEIMLYDGL
+84 ATEVMLYDGL
-94 SAVSSSNPHSIDF
+94 SAISSSNPNSIDF

-173 AAGMSAALEVLSSS
+173 VAGMTAALEVLNNS
-187 KKARVI
+187 KNSRVI
-193 LVDEREN
+193 LVDERNN
-200 LGGELTNE
+200 LGGELINE
-208 FTTDQTATLW
+208 FETDQSSIQW
-218 YQETKDR
+218 YQENINK
-225 LLKYRDEAGSRL
+225 LSEYRDEENARL
-237 KILTSATAYAW
+237 KILTCSTAYAW
-248 YDHNYIEVLQTI
+248 YDHNYIEVLQTNA
-260 GTGQS
+260 TGQS
-265 MIQEGVQSARKVLHK
+265 TIKDGVQSARKVLHK

-309 SQSVRRYVNEFNVVA
+309 SQSVRRYLNEFNVIG
-324 GKEIVLYG
+324 GKEVVLYG
-332 NNDSIYNTAIDLRK
+332 NNDSIYSTAIDLNNRK
-346 HNVESKVIDVRASGV
+346 ISCKVVDVRAPGN
-361 ESDIVL
+361 ESEVVIQSK
-367 EARNLGIEV
+367 NLGIQV
-376 FQGFAILKAK
+376 LQGFAVIKAK
-386 GKSRVTGI
+386 GASCVNGV
-394 EISKVEMQAKPPH
+394 EISSVENQAKPPH
-407 WKSKWRVTGDTQT
+407 WKSKWRLAGDTQT

-449 ENSQSF
+449 ESSQSF
-455 LAQKDRKNRQLCG
+455 LAQKNRNNRQVCG
-468 AVNSIGFWKDAIA
+468 SVNSIGFWQDAII
-481 DAKNKAQLT
+481 DAKNKAQST
-490 LLSLGEDNE
+490 LQSLGELKESSHQTLSNKCF
-499 VNPQELTNQSRNYFN
+499 NYFN
-514 VDQFFTPLEILNKP
+514 VDQFFTPIEILNKP
-528 KVFIDLQNDVTTLDV
+528 KVFIDLQNDVTTLDIA
-543 SLSIREGYQ
+543 LSIREGYR

-583 FLDAP
+583 FLEVP

-608 MAGRELGDF
+608 MAGREVGGF
-617 FDPQRFTTIHDSH
+617 FDPQRYTTIHNSH
-630 VNSGAKFEV
+630 VESGAEFEV
-639 VGQWYRPWY
+639 VGQWYRPWF
-648 YPKDGEDMHQA
+648 YPKNGEDMHQA

-666 VRTSLG
+666 VRSSLG

-740 TGGAASVYS
+740 TGGAASVYA

-771 QFSTVAVVGPNARK
+771 QFSTIAVVGPNARK
-785 LMKKLCSDVDFDSKN
+785 LMEVICQDVAFESKK
-800 FKFMQWRPGTVC
+800 FKFMQWRPGIVC

-820 ISFSGELAYEINIEA
+820 ISFSGELAYEINVEA
-835 NFGRFIWDEVARE
+835 NYGRFIWDEVARA

-862 HVLRAEKGFIIVGQD
+862 HVLRAEKGYIIVGQD

-888 MNWILAKNKPFSYI
+888 MNWILAKNKSFSYI

-908 ISALKSEDRL
+908 ISALNSKDRL
-918 QLVGLLTKDDQ
+918 QLVGLLTKDEQ

-934 GAHIINNKG
+934 GAHIISNKG
-943 VSVGYVTSSYYSPA
+943 ISIGYVTSSYFSA
-957 LGRSIALAQL
+957 TLGRSIALAQL
-967 KGGLSKMSETVL
+967 KGGLSKMSEIVL

-997 SSVFYDTNG
+997 SSVFYDVNG
-1006 EKVDGNE
+1006 KRVDGNE

>member
-1 MRIEKHSNSLID
+1 MRLKNHKSDYID
-13 YNQPLSF
+13 QSEGLSF
-20 VFNNKAYKGFKCDT
+20 IFNNKSYKGYRGDT

-43 VLYYARSFK
+43 VVFFARSFK

-58 IIGAGVEEPNALV
+58 LMGAGVEEPNALV
-71 SLEIGGRYTPNMK
+71 SLEIGGRYTPNLK
-84 ATEIMLYDGL
+84 ATEVMLYDGL
-94 SAVSSSNPHSIDF
+94 SAVSSSNPNSLDL
-107 RAMIKPLHRFM
+107 RALIKPLHRFM

-133 SIVEDRLRSLSG
+133 AMVEDSLRSLAG
-145 FSKAPSEI
+145 FSKAPTEK
-153 DEDVYDHIFQHA
+153 DEDLYDHIFHHA
-165 EVLVIGGG
+165 EVLIVGGG
-173 AAGMSAALEVLSSS
+173 VAGITAALEILNNS
-187 KKARVI
+187 KTTRVI
-193 LVDEREN
+193 LVDERAH
-200 LGGELTNE
+200 LGGELLNE
-208 FTTDQTATLW
+208 FKSDDTASSWHHDNLN
-218 YQETKDR
+218 K
-225 LLKYRDEAGSRL
+225 LLEFKNIANSRL
-237 KILTSATAYAW
+237 KLLSQSTAYAW
-248 YDHNYIEVLQTI
+248 YDHNYIEVLQTNA
-260 GTGQS
+260 TGESLVSGNTQA
-265 MIQEGVQSARKVLHK
+265 ARKVLHK
-280 IRTKEVILATG
+280 IRAKEVILATG

-309 SQSVRRYVNEFNVVA
+309 SQSVRRYLNEFGVIS
-324 GKEIVLYG
+324 GKDVILYG
-332 NNDSIYNTAIDLRK
+332 NNDSIYSTAVDIK
-346 HNVESKVIDVRASGV
+346 NNEINCKVIDVRPAGS
-361 ESDIVL
+361 ESKTVL
-367 EARNLGIEV
+367 KAKKLGIEV
-376 FQGFAILKAK
+376 LQGYAVLKAHGTSLIK
-386 GKSRVTGI
+386 GI
-394 EISKVEMQAKPPH
+394 EISKVEMQGKK
-407 WKSKWRVTGDTQT
+407 WKLIGPSKKI
-420 LNCDLLATSGGFNPV
+420 NCDLLASSGGFNPV
-435 VHLDCHCGGKTYFD
+435 VHLDCHCGAKTFFD
-449 ENSQSF
+449 EGSQAF
-455 LAQKDRKNRQLCG
+455 LPHKERKNRQVCG
-468 AVNSIGFWKDAIA
+468 SISAIGFWKDAVI

-490 LLSLGEDNE
+490 LVSLGEIKKST
-499 VNPQELTNQSRNYFN
+499 QESMGENYLDYYN
-514 VDQFFTPLEILNKP
+514 ASQFFMPIEILNKP
-528 KVFIDLQNDVTTLDV
+528 KVFIDMQNDVTTLDV
-543 SLSIREGYQ
+543 ALAIREGYR

-583 FLDAP
+583 FLDVP
-588 MSEVGT
+588 LSEVGT

-608 MAGRELGDF
+608 MAGREVGGF
-617 FDPQRFTTIHDSH
+617 FDPQRYTTIQDSH
-630 VNSGAKFEV
+630 LEQGAEFEV

-648 YPKDGEDMHQA
+648 YPKSGEDIHQA
-659 VNRECRA
+659 VNRECLA

-698 NAWMKLAPGSCR
+698 NAWVKLAPGSCR

-749 TLEMWLQTEWSHLDV
+749 TLEMWLQTEWSDLDV

-771 QFSTVAVVGPNARK
+771 QFATVAVVGPNARN
-785 LMKKLCSDVDFDSKN
+785 LMKALCQDVDFERDN

-812 GVKARIMR
+812 GVQARIMR

-835 NFGRFIWDEVARE
+835 NYGRYIWDEVALA
-848 GKEWNITPYGTESM
+848 GKQWNITPYGTESM

-908 ISALKSEDRL
+908 ISALNSEDRF
-918 QLVGLLTKDDQ
+918 QLVGLLTKDAD

-934 GAHIINNKG
+934 GSHIINNKG
-943 VSVGYVTSSYYSPA
+943 SSIGYVTSSYFSPI
-957 LGRSIALAQL
+957 LRRSIAMAQL
-967 KGGLSKMSETVL
+967 KSGLSKINETVI

-997 SSVFYDTNG
+997 SSIFYDTEG